1 MTPRVRVPWRC
12 VRSALLVLAGGGWIG
27 CDETDLPLD
36 PTISAASTSG
46 PTVKAPSNT
55 NAVTVSESR
64 IDVSWQ
70 DNSSNETGFEVWR
83 AQGGPS
89 GPFTRLVAAGANTAA
104 HHDAGLAASTQYCYQ
119 VRTLRAYD
127 GKTSYSAFSATA
139 CATTPAVPP
148 PPPPPPPAALPPA
161 PPVSLSAGNL
171 IQYGLSN
178 ILLEWRAGA
187 DNQDGFKVERC
198 GGVLCGD
205 ADFTLIAALGA
216 TSSFLVD
223 TQVEPG
229 STYTY
234 RVRAFNSA
242 GDSAPSPEATGTA
255 CYVDVDPF
263 DGFYTC
269 FPPQ

>member
-1 MTPRVRVPWRC
+1 MTPRVRAPWRW

-27 CDETDLPLD
+27 CHGTDLPLD

-55 NAVTVSESR
+55 NAVSVSQSR

-83 AQGGPS
+83 AQGGPG
-89 GPFTRLVAAGANTAA
+89 GPFNQLVAASANTTA

-119 VRTLRAYD
+119 VRAFRAYD

-139 CATTPAVPP
+139 CATTPAAPP
-148 PPPPPPPAALPPA
+148 PPPLPA

-178 ILLEWRAGA
+178 ILLEWRAGS

-205 ADFTLIAALGA
+205 ADFTLIATLGA

-223 TQVEPG
+223 TQFEPG

-234 RVRAFNSA
+234 RVRAFNSS

-269 FPPQ
+269 FLPQ